1 MLYSVITMK
10 CLFCGR
16 DFINKSNGLNNVLV
30 FFTDDWNLFEK
41 NNIASS
47 ETFTLP
53 DHPNYFP
60 SDKDLDILKETPRS
74 SEVRTNCLLSYII
87 WIGPV
92 WLSLHTKG
100 SIPKWVFKERFL
112 WHRTRNL
119 SILLVNCD
127 RIGSLRADKLCGVF
141 CLKSNYWIDLLRAAA
156 PRQETDKIAMQR
168 LRNQNVKNAY

>member
-1 MLYSVITMK
+1 MK
-10 CLFCGR
+10 
-16 DFINKSNGLNNVLV
+16 
-30 FFTDDWNLFEK
+30 K

-47 ETFTLP
+47 ETFTLL

-60 SDKDLDILKETPRS
+60 SGYFERNTLMKRGQNKLFAFFTLYESDRF
-74 SEVRTNCLLSYII
+74 
-87 WIGPV
+87 
-92 WLSLHTKG
+92 WLSLLHTKG

-141 CLKSNYWIDLLRAAA
+141 CFEK
-156 PRQETDKIAMQR
+156 
-168 LRNQNVKNAY
+168 

>member
-30 FFTDDWNLFEK
+30 LFTDDLNLFEK
-41 NNIASS
+41 NTIASS

-74 SEVRTNCLLSYII
+74 SEVRTNCLLSLHYMNRT
-87 WIGPV
+87 GLV
-92 WLSLHTKG
+92 KSAHERLHT
-100 SIPKWVFKERFL
+100 
-112 WHRTRNL
+112 
-119 SILLVNCD
+119 
-127 RIGSLRADKLCGVF
+127 
-141 CLKSNYWIDLLRAAA
+141 
-156 PRQETDKIAMQR
+156 
-168 LRNQNVKNAY
+168 